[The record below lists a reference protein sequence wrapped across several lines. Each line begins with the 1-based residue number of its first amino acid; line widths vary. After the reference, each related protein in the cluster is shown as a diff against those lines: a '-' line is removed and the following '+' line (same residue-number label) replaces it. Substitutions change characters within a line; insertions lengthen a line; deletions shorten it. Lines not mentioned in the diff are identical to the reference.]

1 MNGPEH
7 YAEAEA
13 LFARAQRAAREMD
26 AASAVLYMQ
35 GAQWHATMALI
46 GVKVDREPGSQWR
59 APWLRAFNQQLQE
72 DST

>member
-13 LFARAQRAAREMD
+13 LFARAQRAARQMD

-35 GAQWHATMALI
+35 GAQWHATMALV
-46 GVKVDREPGSQWR
+46 GAVVDQGGRYQPTWR
-59 APWLRAFNQQLQE
+59 QAFAQPEQE